1 MLLLLRHPERS
12 RPNGGAVEE
21 PFSLMPQQEAALH
34 YASLGSASVGM
45 TMWGRSAKSALLS
58 LAALAA
64 AIATPAAAQDVR
76 LPVLVPLT
84 GFVALE
90 GTSQR
95 NGAVLA
101 ASQTSEVVLKPDV
114 LDTQSTPEAAVTAW
128 ERALGGSPVPAVVGP
143 ILGTQMLALLP
154 LAQERSVPVLTIS
167 GTARLGE
174 LGNPWFFR
182 FFPSDATVKV
192 AHARY
197 VVEKLGAKRPA
208 IIYQST
214 AYGQSGREQLARTFG
229 ELKAPPV
236 LEESIAPT
244 VNDLAP
250 ALLRAKN
257 ANADVIVLHLHAA
270 STVLAVRQARQLL
283 PDLPIV
289 AGSAM
294 HQPATAALLE
304 PAELKGV
311 CAETAASPISATTG
325 PMRAF
330 LDSYRAA
337 YKSEPDAFAAAQF
350 DAVGMLGKIVG
361 DLRKAGQPVTAAAV
375 RDHLARDTYQG
386 IVTTYRSD
394 GKGNMAH
401 EAEIVCFDGSD
412 RIPKPTARY
421 AIPPRS

>member
-1 MLLLLRHPERS
+1 MGWRR
-12 RPNGGAVEE
+12 RAV
-21 PFSLMPQQEAALH
+21 
-34 YASLGSASVGM
+34 
-45 TMWGRSAKSALLS
+45 
-58 LAALAA
+58 AALAA
-64 AIATPAAAQDVR
+64 AILAGPAVAQDVR

-95 NGAVLA
+95 NGALLA
-101 ASQTSEVVLKPDV
+101 ATQARDVVLKPDV
-114 LDTQSTPEAAVTAW
+114 LDTQATPEAAVTAW
-128 ERALGGSPVPAVVGP
+128 ERAMGGSAVPAAIGP

-154 LAQERSVPVLTIS
+154 LAQERRVPLLTIS

-182 FFPSDATVKV
+182 FFPSDSTVKV

-197 VVEKLGAKRPA
+197 VVEKLGARRPA
-208 IIYQST
+208 VIYQST
-214 AYGQSGREQLARTFG
+214 AYGQSGREQLNRTLTQ
-229 ELKAPPV
+229 LKAPPV

-250 ALLRAKN
+250 AMLRARN
-257 ANADVIVLHLHAA
+257 ANADVIVLHLHAP

-283 PDLPIV
+283 PDVPIV

-304 PAELKGV
+304 PTELKGV
-311 CAETAASPISATTG
+311 CAETAASPVSATSG
-325 PMRAF
+325 PMKAF

-337 YKSEPDAFAAAQF
+337 YGSDPDAFAAAQF
-350 DAVGMLGKIVG
+350 DAVGMLAQVIGQ
-361 DLRKAGQPVTAAAV
+361 LRKAGQPVTGQSV
-375 RDHLARDTYQG
+375 RDRLASETYQG
-386 IVTTYRSD
+386 VVTTYRSD

-401 EAEIVCFDGSD
+401 EAEIVCYDGTS
-412 RIPKPTARY
+412 RTPRPAARY
-421 AIPPRS
+421 EVPPRS

>member
-1 MLLLLRHPERS
+1 MGRRRSAVAALLL
-12 RPNGGAVEE
+12 GA
-21 PFSLMPQQEAALH
+21 FAA
-34 YASLGSASVGM
+34 
-45 TMWGRSAKSALLS
+45 
-58 LAALAA
+58 
-64 AIATPAAAQDVR
+64 PAAAQDVR

-95 NGAVLA
+95 NGALLA
-101 ASQTSEVVLKPDV
+101 ASQIRDVVLRPDV
-114 LDTQSTPEAAVTAW
+114 LDTQATPEAAVTAW
-128 ERALGGSPVPAVVGP
+128 ERVMGGASSPAVVGP

-154 LAQERSVPVLTIS
+154 LAQERGVPLLTIS

-197 VVEKLGAKRPA
+197 VVEKLGARRPA
-208 IIYQST
+208 VIYQST
-214 AYGQSGREQLARTFG
+214 AYGQSGREQLAKTLA

-244 VNDLAP
+244 VNDLSP

-257 ANADVIVLHLHAA
+257 AGADVIVLHLHAA

-311 CAETAASPISATTG
+311 CAETAASPISATSG

-330 LDSYRAA
+330 LDAYRAT
-337 YKSEPDAFAAAQF
+337 YKSDPDAFAAAQF
-350 DAVGMLGKIVG
+350 DAVHMLGHILG
-361 DLRKAGQPVTAAAV
+361 EIARTGQPAAPAAV
-375 RDHLARDTYQG
+375 QARLASEEWKG
-386 IVTTYRSD
+386 VVTTYKSD

-401 EAEIVCFDGSD
+401 EAEIVCYDGTS
-412 RIPKPTARY
+412 RVPIPAARY
-421 AIPPRS
+421 TLR

>member
-1 MLLLLRHPERS
+1 MGRR
-12 RPNGGAVEE
+12 RGAV
-21 PFSLMPQQEAALH
+21 
-34 YASLGSASVGM
+34 
-45 TMWGRSAKSALLS
+45 
-58 LAALAA
+58 AALAA
-64 AIATPAAAQDVR
+64 LLAAPAAAEDVR

-90 GTSQR
+90 GTSQK
-95 NGAVLA
+95 NGALLA
-101 ASQTSEVVLKPDV
+101 AAQVRGVAFRPDV

-128 ERALGGSPVPAVVGP
+128 ERAVGNPPPPAAVGP

-154 LAQERSVPVLTIS
+154 LAQERGVPLLTIS

-197 VVEKLGAKRPA
+197 AVEKLGAKRPA
-208 IIYQST
+208 VIYQST
-214 AYGQSGREQLARTFG
+214 AYGQSGREQLAKTFG
-229 ELKAPPV
+229 ELGAPPV

-244 VNDLAP
+244 VNDLSP

-257 ANADVIVLHLHAA
+257 ANADVIVLHLHAP

-294 HQPATAALLE
+294 HQPATAALLS
-304 PAELKGV
+304 PAELKNV
-311 CAETAASPISATTG
+311 CAETAASPISATSG
-325 PMRAF
+325 PMKAF
-330 LDSYRAA
+330 LGSYRAA
-337 YKSEPDAFAAAQF
+337 YGSDPDAFAAAQF
-350 DAVGMLGKIVG
+350 DAVGMLGKVMAALQG
-361 DLRKAGQPVTAAAV
+361 AGRPITGAAI
-375 RDHLARDTYQG
+375 RDGLASDSYQG
-386 IVTTYRSD
+386 VITTYRSD

-401 EAEIVCFDGSD
+401 EAEIVCYDGSD
-412 RIPKPTARY
+412 RVPKSTARY
-421 AIPPRS
+421 TIPPRS

>member
-1 MLLLLRHPERS
+1 MGRR
-12 RPNGGAVEE
+12 RGAV
-21 PFSLMPQQEAALH
+21 AALLT
-34 YASLGSASVGM
+34 AFA
-45 TMWGRSAKSALLS
+45 
-58 LAALAA
+58 
-64 AIATPAAAQDVR
+64 ATPAAAQEVR

-90 GTSQR
+90 GASQR
-95 NGAVLA
+95 NGALLA
-101 ASQTSEVVLKPDV
+101 ASQIRDVTLKPDV

-128 ERALGGSPVPAVVGP
+128 ERVMGGTASPAVVGP

-154 LAQERSVPVLTIS
+154 LAQERGVPLLTIS

-197 VVEKLGAKRPA
+197 VVEKLGARRPA
-208 IIYQST
+208 VIYQST
-214 AYGQSGREQLARTFG
+214 AYGQSGREQLAKTFA
-229 ELKAPPV
+229 ELKTPPV
-236 LEESIAPT
+236 LEESIATT
-244 VNDLAP
+244 VNDLSP

-330 LDSYRAA
+330 LDAYRAA
-337 YKSEPDAFAAAQF
+337 YKSDPDAYAAAQF
-350 DAVGMLGKIVG
+350 DAVGMLAKVIAE
-361 DLRKAGQPVTAAAV
+361 LRKAGQPVTPKAV
-375 RDHLARDTYQG
+375 RDRLASDSYEG
-386 IVTTYRSD
+386 VVTTYRSD

-401 EAEIVCFDGSD
+401 EAEIVCYDGSD
-412 RIPKPTARY
+412 RVPKPAARY
-421 AIPPRS
+421 SLPPRS

>member
-1 MLLLLRHPERS
+1 MGRWRRAVAATFAFLL
-12 RPNGGAVEE
+12 AV
-21 PFSLMPQQEAALH
+21 
-34 YASLGSASVGM
+34 
-45 TMWGRSAKSALLS
+45 
-58 LAALAA
+58 
-64 AIATPAAAQDVR
+64 PAAAQEVR

-95 NGAVLA
+95 NGALLA
-101 ASQTSEVVLKPDV
+101 ADQIHDPMFRPDV
-114 LDTQSTPEAAVTAW
+114 LDTQATPEAAITAW
-128 ERALGGSPVPAVVGP
+128 ERAVGRPPPSAVVGP

-154 LAQERSVPVLTIS
+154 LAQERGVPLLTIS

-208 IIYQST
+208 VIYQST
-214 AYGQSGREQLARTFG
+214 AYGQSGREQLGKTLR

-236 LEESIAPT
+236 LEESVAPT
-244 VNDLAP
+244 VNDLSP
-250 ALLRAKN
+250 ALLRARN

-304 PAELKGV
+304 PGELKGV
-311 CAETAASPISATTG
+311 CAETAASPVSAESG
-325 PMRAF
+325 PMKAF
-330 LDSYRAA
+330 LEAYRAA

-350 DAVGMLGKIVG
+350 DAVHMLGKIMG
-361 DLRKAGQPVTAAAV
+361 GLIKAGQPVASAAV
-375 RDHLARDTYQG
+375 RERLATDSYQG
-386 IVTTYRSD
+386 IVTTYKSD

-401 EAEIVCFDGSD
+401 EAEIVCFDGTS
-412 RIPKPTARY
+412 RVPKPAMRY
-421 AIPPRS
+421 AVR

>member
-1 MLLLLRHPERS
+1 MGRR
-12 RPNGGAVEE
+12 RGAV
-21 PFSLMPQQEAALH
+21 
-34 YASLGSASVGM
+34 
-45 TMWGRSAKSALLS
+45 
-58 LAALAA
+58 AALAA
-64 AIATPAAAQDVR
+64 LLAAPAAAEDVR

-90 GTSQR
+90 GTSQK
-95 NGAVLA
+95 NGALLA
-101 ASQTSEVVLKPDV
+101 AAQVRGVAFRPDV

-128 ERALGGSPVPAVVGP
+128 ERAVGNPPPPAAVGP

-154 LAQERSVPVLTIS
+154 LAQERGVPLLTIS

-197 VVEKLGAKRPA
+197 AVEKLGAKRPA
-208 IIYQST
+208 VIYQST
-214 AYGQSGREQLARTFG
+214 AYGQSGREQLAKTFG
-229 ELKAPPV
+229 ELGAPPV

-244 VNDLAP
+244 VNDLSP
-250 ALLRAKN
+250 ALLRAKS
-257 ANADVIVLHLHAA
+257 ANADVIVLHLHAP

-294 HQPATAALLE
+294 HQPATAALLS
-304 PAELKGV
+304 PAELKNV
-311 CAETAASPISATTG
+311 CAETAASPISATSG
-325 PMRAF
+325 PMKAF

-337 YKSEPDAFAAAQF
+337 YGSDPDAFAAAQF
-350 DAVGMLGKIVG
+350 DAVGMLGKVMAALHG
-361 DLRKAGQPVTAAAV
+361 AGRPITGAAI
-375 RDHLARDTYQG
+375 RDGLASDSYQG
-386 IVTTYRSD
+386 VITTYRSD

-401 EAEIVCFDGSD
+401 EAEIVCYDGSD
-412 RIPKPTARY
+412 RVPKSAARY
-421 AIPPRS
+421 TIPPRS